1 MQDAHDLG
9 LVIDAGIALIA
20 LETHDEQRALDLLQR
35 VARAR
40 DTSLFRW
47 SVTDGLKRHT
57 FGLQIDTATQHD
69 EPEQLL
75 DHIKT
80 RAEPGIYALC
90 DFHHWLGA
98 EHPRQVRQLK
108 DIALQHQ
115 HGLVTVVLISHRLV
129 LPAEL
134 SRLSARFAMSLPD
147 DEQILGLVREEAM
160 RWAKKNGVGKVK
172 TDSVTLQK
180 LVSNLQGLTHN
191 EVRRLARGAIIDD
204 GAITETDIPEV
215 NRAKFRL
222 MDMDGLL
229 SFEYRTESFAN
240 VGGMTNFKAWLDKRK
255 SAFSGG
261 SERHP
266 DNPKGVLLLGVQGGG
281 KSLAAKAVAG
291 LWQLPLL
298 KLDMGALYN
307 KYHGETERNLRESL
321 ALADRVAPCV
331 LWLDEIE
338 KGLGGGHDESG
349 ISRRVLGTL
358 LTWMAERTTRVFV
371 VATANDISSLPPEL
385 VRKGRF
391 DEIFFVDLPE
401 QDVRQ
406 DIFTIHLRA
415 RELDPTK
422 FSLPQLAAA
431 SAGFS
436 GAEIEQAIVSA
447 LYSARAS
454 DSEINDALL
463 LEEIASTSPISAVM
477 AERIDA
483 LRQWSVARKVARV

>member
-1 MQDAHDLG
+1 MQDAHDLA
-9 LVIDAGIALIA
+9 LVIDGGIALIA
-20 LETHDEQRALDLLQR
+20 LETHDEQRAVELLRR
-35 VARAR
+35 VAEAR

-57 FGLQIDTATQHD
+57 FGLQLDAALQHG
-69 EPEQLL
+69 EPQQILE
-75 DHIKT
+75 HIKS

-98 EHPRQVRQLK
+98 EHPVQVRQLK
-108 DIALQHQ
+108 DIALRHRQ
-115 HGLVTVVLISHRLV
+115 GSVTVVLISHRID
-129 LPAEL
+129 LPPEL

-147 DEQILGLVREEAM
+147 DEQILGLVREEAQ
-160 RWAKKNGVGKVK
+160 RWARKNGVAKVK
-172 TDSVTLQK
+172 TDSETLRK
-180 LVSNLQGLTHN
+180 LVSNLQGLTHS
-191 EVRRLARGAIIDD
+191 EVRRLARGAIVDD
-204 GAITETDIPEV
+204 GAITDTDISEV

-240 VGGMTNFKAWLDKRK
+240 VGGMANFRAWLTKRK
-255 SAFSGG
+255 SAFSESGE
-261 SERHP
+261 SHP
-266 DNPKGVLLLGVQGGG
+266 DSPRGVLLLGVQGGG

-321 ALADRVAPCV
+321 ALAERVAPCV
-331 LWLDEIE
+331 LWFDEIE
-338 KGLGGGHDESG
+338 KGLAVGHDESG
-349 ISRRVLGTL
+349 VARRVLGTL
-358 LTWMAERTTRVFV
+358 LTWMAERTSRVFV

-391 DEIFFVDLPE
+391 DEIFFVDLPQ

-406 DIFTIHLRA
+406 DIFAIHLRA
-415 RELDPTK
+415 RDLDPAM

-454 DSEINDALL
+454 EIAVSDALL
-463 LEEIASTSPISAVM
+463 LEEIASTSPISAIM
-477 AERIDA
+477 AERIED
-483 LRQWSVARKVARV
+483 LRQWSAERKVARV